1 MNDLDPF
8 ERLKLLESQT
18 YNKRYFYYDPV
29 NGNVVKIHNHVVD
42 DPYPFVE
49 VSIEELPDNFSSL
62 NLDDFSVTKSG
73 DKNRVVIKKAEAT
86 KIDGSIPTL
95 YVSSKNVLD
104 QKADLLIEQ
113 NNLTKKFVLSL
124 SEDAKD
130 YYRRN
135 GSSLSFIFFVTLE
148 NDPSI
153 LYTSFTAPFSEL
165 LDKESVIVPFG
176 TYDGARA
183 NLYTVRFFNTYLHVV
198 YDEDKST

>member
-1 MNDLDPF
+1 MSELDPF
-8 ERLKLLESQT
+8 ERLKILESQT

-29 NGNVVKIHNHVVD
+29 SGNVVKIHNHVVD

-49 VSIEELPDNFSSL
+49 MSIEELPDNFSSL

-73 DKNRVVIKKAEAT
+73 GKNSIVIKKAEAT
-86 KIDGSIPTL
+86 RIDSSIPTL
-95 YVSSKNVLD
+95 YVSSKGILDRNV
-104 QKADLLIEQ
+104 DLLIEQ
-113 NNLTKKFVLSL
+113 NNLTKQFVLSL

-153 LYTSFTAPFSEL
+153 LYTSFIVPFSEL
-165 LDKESVIVPFG
+165 LDKESVIVSFG
-176 TYDGARA
+176 TYDGSRA

>member
-1 MNDLDPF
+1 VTELDPF
-8 ERLKLLESQT
+8 ERLKILESQT
-18 YNKRYFYYDPV
+18 YNKRYFYYDPASGTV
-29 NGNVVKIHNHVVD
+29 LKIHNHVAD
-42 DPYPFVE
+42 EPYPFVE
-49 VSIEELPDNFSSL
+49 MSIEELPDNFSSL

-73 DKNRVVIKKAEAT
+73 GKIDIVTKKIEAT

-104 QKADLLIEQ
+104 RKADLLIEQ
-113 NNLTKKFVLSL
+113 DNLIKQFVLSL

-153 LYTSFTAPFSEL
+153 LYTSFMAPFSEL

-176 TYDGARA
+176 TYDGSRA